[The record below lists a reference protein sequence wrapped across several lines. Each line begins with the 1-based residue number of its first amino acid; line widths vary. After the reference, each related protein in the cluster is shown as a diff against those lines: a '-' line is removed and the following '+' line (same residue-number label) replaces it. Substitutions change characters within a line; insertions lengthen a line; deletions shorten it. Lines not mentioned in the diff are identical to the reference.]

1 MKRTKSREKRSPK
14 PRILILCEGET
25 ERNYFQFMKE
35 DKDYKQQLSAVNPQI
50 VTAKNPAPELVVNE
64 AIKKA
69 KQAEKENNKYNA
81 VWVVFDHDNVPD
93 RKKAYDLA
101 LKQSFK
107 VAFSAIAFEKWYLLH
122 FVRSARAYADG
133 ESLCRELRKC
143 YPNYEKAKQNDFA
156 YLKDKLESARENA
169 IWLRNHLQEE
179 DKHVTDRDAWTD
191 VDELVLELLDAGE

>member
-35 DKDYKQQLSAVNPQI
+35 DKDYKQLLSAVNPQI
-50 VTAKNPAPELVVNE
+50 VAAKNPAPELVVNE

-81 VWVVFDHDNVPD
+81 VWVVFDHDNATE

-101 LKQSFK
+101 LKHSFNI
-107 VAFSAIAFEKWYLLH
+107 AFSAIAFEKWYLLH

-133 ESLCRELRKC
+133 ESLCRELRK
-143 YPNYEKAKQNDFA
+143 YYNGYEKARQNDFA
-156 YLKDKLESARENA
+156 YLKDKLETARANA
-169 IWLRNHLQEE
+169 LWLRTYLQEE
-179 DKHVTDRDAWTD
+179 EKHVTDRDAWTD
-191 VDELVLELLDAGE
+191 VDELVWELLHPNE